1 MLHTTID
8 KMPASVACHLKC
20 VHTVL
25 VKLGKISRLVS
36 TFFALLKS
44 EINVKNK
51 LLA

>member
-36 TFFALLKS
+36 TFFCTA
-44 EINVKNK
+44 EIRNK
-51 LLA
+51 CEK